1 MQLRRAVITV
11 ILLGL
16 AALGASFGMKA
27 LLQKGTTIIGY
38 IGIPS
43 LVIPAFTIVRSRLGK
58 KTD

>member
-1 MQLRRAVITV
+1 
-11 ILLGL
+11 
-16 AALGASFGMKA
+16 MKA